1 MKYFITALPMLFG
14 VEIISWMCLVV
25 LSVYVLFDFCK
36 AAGRSR
42 GDWND

>member
-1 MKYFITALPMLFG
+1 VKYLITALPMLFG
-14 VEIISWMCLVV
+14 VEIISWLCLVV
-25 LSVYVLFDFCK
+25 LSVFVLFDFCK